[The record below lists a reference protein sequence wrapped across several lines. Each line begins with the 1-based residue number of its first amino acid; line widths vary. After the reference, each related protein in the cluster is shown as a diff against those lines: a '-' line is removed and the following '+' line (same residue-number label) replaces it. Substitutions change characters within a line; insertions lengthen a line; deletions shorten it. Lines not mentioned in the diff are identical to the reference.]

1 MRGRRAWISAVA
13 VMIVWASVLSVPEAA
28 VAAPNTAAV
37 AGEQSPEEA
46 ATAAAEAS
54 GERVEILTARTEDQQ
69 VFANP
74 DGSFTMEMSAGPER
88 ARKGTGWVDPDPTLV
103 RRADGTI
110 TPSAP
115 VNPVEFSGGG
125 TAPLARL
132 SESDRSIELTWP
144 TPLPAPTLSGDTAT
158 YAEVIPGV
166 DLQLTAHAQ
175 GFSPVLVVKTAAAAS
190 DPRLD
195 EVDFGLAAQ
204 GVTVTKE
211 SDGSLAARDEA
222 GGVVFASSRVEMTD
236 SPEPVAATA
245 KADDEE
251 PTEQPTV
258 GDLAAVGE
266 IELSGDELT
275 LIPDQELLDNP
286 AATYPVRI
294 DPYWSAPGNAWAKVL
309 SGKAG
314 SAYWFG
320 GQDGPEAKV
329 GYCGWGGCNG
339 IGTARSYFQFST
351 HALAGAHILG
361 AEFNVREN
369 WSPSC
374 TATPLELYRTD
385 PIGPA
390 TTWNHQPGMSGPG
403 TGSLGSRT
411 VAYGYNASCGPNWIG
426 YPVGGA
432 ISPGGLTTFMLK
444 ASNNDETQRNK
455 YSWKKFDSF
464 ASRDFAPRL
473 IVTYNWP
480 PNVPSDLWANAGRG
494 PSLGCPA
501 ERDRAFTY
509 SARPN
514 LHATLTDP
522 DGQNLAARFEWWH
535 YGGRAPVGSA
545 QTAGQA
551 SGTRHQVT
559 IPSGAF
565 TNDSR
570 ISWRVQ
576 AFDGTDWSP
585 WSRFCQ
591 LTVDTT
597 KPGRPKVS
605 SADYPENGFSGYVG
619 KTGEFQVTA
628 AAGDKD
634 VLGFQWSLNFQ
645 DLPAVVNPNSPRFVP
660 AKDGKATFTV
670 TPMRGGPNELY
681 VRAVDHALN
690 VSDVYR
696 TPDSDGS
703 LPPAGGYH
711 FLVGTSVPPPTGHW
725 PLDGD
730 FHADPRNAAPDLSAG
745 KKHATVSGTSP
756 ASGAR
761 WTFGRAGESL
771 QLTGAD
777 TGYATTGAPAVN
789 TNETFSVSAWVM
801 LDRQDAGSYAAVS
814 QDGSKV
820 FGFFLGYVGDDQRF
834 TFRMV
839 PQDSQTVVTVRA
851 LSTAAP
857 RPNVWYHLTGT
868 FDSSTKE
875 LRLYVNGQHQGTA
888 SMPTSWN
895 ATGALQIGRD
905 WYDLRYRE
913 WWPGRIDD
921 VKVWNRRLPDA
932 EIQALANTPVVEEAF
947 YPLDEGVGTRTA
959 DVSGNYR
966 LGTLTGSAIWQPGV
980 VGDHAVELDGNDDAV
995 VTSQQAVRTDD
1006 SFTVTARARLDQNA
1020 RTTWQT
1026 VVSQDGPNSAG
1037 FALQYR
1043 DGKWAFIVSPA
1054 DSASPN
1060 YLVVQSADP
1069 ARTGRWVDLAGV
1081 YDAATGSVRLYV
1093 GSAEHTAPGRVT
1105 AHVPGNVV
1113 IGRSKHAG
1121 VNAFHFDGRVD
1132 DVHLY
1137 TGVLTKRDITNGN
1150 VNPVTTRPNLY
1161 SGQLSRFVNHDGR
1174 HFASNGPVP
1183 PGTLFERGLGMMAP
1197 LDASDTRMLYSCQ
1210 YNGGWFTSTA
1220 ANCENATHT
1229 VLGEIGPIYKNPPP
1243 GRPSYAL
1250 HRCMVPDNGDHYNA
1264 IGGSCENAAHT
1275 NEGLQG
1281 YVLAYR
1287 QLIRYVSDLPP
1298 HDRLTTIT
1306 LGVMPAGYRP
1316 EGTQGIIAMTGEA
1329 GTIPIRSC
1337 VDGSDEFL
1345 STHAA
1350 CDGASVRRVEGSIW
1364 TAPPAFAAESAPL
1377 FSCRVTTSG
1386 ERFTSLDEFC
1396 ESETVA
1402 GQLGF
1407 VITRLH

>member
-1 MRGRRAWISAVA
+1 MGGLRAWIGALAVVVLLGSGLA
-13 VMIVWASVLSVPEAA
+13 VPDAA
-28 VAAPNTAAV
+28 VAAPSGTAAT
-37 AGEQSPEEA
+37 GGQSPEEA
-46 ATAAAEAS
+46 ASSAAEAS
-54 GERVEILTARTEDQQ
+54 GERVEVLTARTEDQQ

-88 ARKGTGWVDPDPTLV
+88 APKGTGWVDPDSTLV
-103 RRADGTI
+103 RRADGTVA
-110 TPSAP
+110 PAAP

-132 SESDRSIELTWP
+132 SESDRSIELSWP
-144 TPLPAPTLSGDTAT
+144 DPLPAPTLTGDTAT

-175 GFSPVLVVKTAAAAS
+175 GFSPVLVVKTAAAAD

-195 EVDFGLAAQ
+195 EVEFGLSAQ
-204 GVTVTKE
+204 GVTVSKE

-236 SPEPVAATA
+236 SPAPAAAA

-275 LIPDQELLDNP
+275 LIPDQGLLDNP
-286 AATYPVRI
+286 AATFPVRI
-294 DPYWSAPGNAWAKVL
+294 DPYWTAPGNAWAKVFK
-309 SGKAG
+309 GKID

-329 GYCGWGGCNG
+329 GYCGWAGCNS
-339 IGTARSYFQFST
+339 IGQARSYFQFST
-351 HALAGAHILG
+351 HALAGAQILG
-361 AEFNVREN
+361 AEFNLRET

-374 TATPLELYRTD
+374 VQANKRALNLYRTD
-385 PIGPA
+385 PIGPG
-390 TTWNHQPGMSGPG
+390 TTWRHQPGWAGGAPW
-403 TGSLGSRT
+403 SLGGQT
-411 VAYGYNASCGPNWIG
+411 VAHG
-426 YPVGGA
+426 YPGCAPDWVGYGVKDA
-432 ISPGGLTTFMLK
+432 ISPGGLTTFML
-444 ASNNDETQRNK
+444 SGPDNDK
-455 YSWKKFDSF
+455 YGWKKFDSF

-509 SARPN
+509 SPRPT
-514 LHATLTDP
+514 LRATLTDP

-565 TNDSR
+565 ANDNR

-576 AFDGTDWSP
+576 AFDGTAWGP

-591 LTVDTT
+591 LTVDTV
-597 KPGRPKVS
+597 KPGRPKLTS
-605 SADYPENGFSGYVG
+605 TDYPENGFAGYVG

-634 VLGFQWSLNFQ
+634 ILGYQWSLNFQ
-645 DLPAVVNPNSPRFVP
+645 DLPAAVSTTSPRFVP
-660 AKDGKATFTV
+660 ATDGKATFTV

-703 LPPAGGYH
+703 LPPGGGYH

-730 FHADPRNAAPDLSAG
+730 FHASPRNAAADLSAN

-756 ASGAR
+756 DAGAR
-761 WTFGRAGESL
+761 WTFGRAGDSL

-777 TGYATTGAPAVN
+777 TGYATTGAPAVH
-789 TNETFSVSAWVM
+789 TNATFSVSAWVM
-801 LDRQDAGSYAAVS
+801 LDRQDTGSYAAVS
-814 QDGSKV
+814 QDGSRV

-839 PQDSQTVVTVRA
+839 PEDSETVYTVRA
-851 LSTAAP
+851 LSAAAP
-857 RPNVWYHLTGT
+857 LPNVWYHLTGT
-868 FDSSTKE
+868 FDSSTRE

-888 SMPTSWN
+888 SMPTSWD

-932 EIQALANTPVVEEAF
+932 EIQTLANTPAVEEAF
-947 YPLDEGVGTRTA
+947 YPLDEGAGTRTA

-966 LGTLTGSAIWQPGV
+966 LGTLTGGASWRPGP
-980 VGDHAVELDGNDDAV
+980 VGDHAVELDGADDAV
-995 VTSQQAVRTDD
+995 VTSQQAVRTDG
-1006 SFTVTARARLDQNA
+1006 SFTVTARARLDQDA
-1020 RTTWQT
+1020 RATWQT
-1026 VVSQDGPNSAG
+1026 VVSQDGPNSSG

-1043 DGKWAFIVSPA
+1043 DGKWAFTVSPA

-1060 YLVVQSADP
+1060 YLVVQSADV
-1069 ARTGRWVDLAGV
+1069 AAKGRWVDLAGV

-1093 GSAEHTAPGRVT
+1093 GVTEHVAPGRVT

-1113 IGRSKHAG
+1113 IGRSKQAG
-1121 VNAFHFDGRVD
+1121 YNAFHFDGRID
-1132 DVHLY
+1132 DVHVH
-1137 TGVLTKRDITNGN
+1137 TGALTKRDIVNGN
-1150 VNPVTTRPNLY
+1150 NNPVTARPNLY
-1161 SGQLSRFVNHDGR
+1161 AGQLSRFVNHDGR

-1197 LDASDTRMLYSCQ
+1197 ADATDTRMLYSCR
-1210 YNGGWFTSTA
+1210 YNGGWYTSTFE
-1220 ANCENATHT
+1220 NCEGSGNTL
-1229 VLGEIGPIYKNPPP
+1229 LGPIGPIYKNPPP
-1243 GRPSYAL
+1243 DRPSYPL
-1250 HRCMVPDNGDHYNA
+1250 HRCLVPENGDHYNA
-1264 IGGSCENAAHT
+1264 IGGSCESTAHT

-1281 YVLAYR
+1281 YLLAYR
-1287 QLIRYVSDLPP
+1287 HLLRYVSDVAP

-1306 LGVMPAGYRP
+1306 LGVMPPGYRP
-1316 EGTQGIIAMTGEA
+1316 EDTQGIIAMTGEA
-1329 GTIPIRSC
+1329 GTVPIRSC

-1345 STHAA
+1345 SLHAT
-1350 CDGASVRRVEGSIW
+1350 CEGETVRRVEGSIW
-1364 TAPPAFAAESAPL
+1364 TAAPDFAAETAPL
-1377 FSCRVTTSG
+1377 FSCRVTASG

-1396 ESETVA
+1396 ENETVA
-1402 GQLGF
+1402 GRLGY